1 VLELTHSALAVGVL
15 GFFFYG
21 PYALLGL
28 IGGALADRFN
38 RRRTLIVTQSAM
50 AVAAAGLAL
59 VAFLHVDFVWVIY
72 LIAALRGMILVFNN
86 PSRQALIVQLVGRA
100 ELPNAIGLNS
110 TINNATRVI
119 GPAIAGLLIA
129 GVGIGWCFALNA
141 ISFVPVIGALFLM
154 RESEFHKQLSLRSR
168 TPFLV
173 SIADGLR
180 YAKRTKAVA
189 VVLLMLFVISLLAIN
204 FSILLPILA
213 RQTMHG
219 GPEIFGYISACFGFG
234 ALVGALVSASRAR
247 ASRGLV
253 VVAAIGFGAAQL
265 LLATQ
270 QAFLGVALALF
281 VTGIFYTIYAS
292 MSNSIVQL
300 ATPGFLQGRVGGLY
314 TYVFLASGPFG
325 SLLAGWLSQRGGT
338 GLAFAVGGIASIAMA
353 AVGFLTWPW
362 PMPASAVTR
371 RRAVRRRSS

>member
-1 VLELTHSALAVGVL
+1 MLELTHSALAVGVL

-38 RRRTLIVTQSAM
+38 RRRMLIITQAAMAIAAAALALIVFA
-50 AVAAAGLAL
+50 
-59 VAFLHVDFVWVIY
+59 HRDFVWVIY
-72 LIAALRGMILVFNN
+72 LIAAIRGVILVFNN

-119 GPAIAGLLIA
+119 GPAVAGVLIA

-141 ISFVPVIGALFLM
+141 ISFVPVIAALFMM
-154 RESEFHKQLSLRSR
+154 RESEFHKQLSIR
-168 TPFLV
+168 TRTTLLA
-173 SIADGLR
+173 SIQDGLR

-189 VVLLMLFVISLLAIN
+189 VVLVMLFVISLLAIN

-219 GPEIFGYISACFGFG
+219 GPEIFGYISACFGLG

-247 ASRGLV
+247 ASRGLLV
-253 VVAAIGFGAAQL
+253 IAAIGFGAAQL
-265 LLATQ
+265 ALATQ
-270 QAFLGVALALF
+270 RGFVGVAIALF
-281 VTGIFYTIYAS
+281 VTGVFYTIYAA

-314 TYVFLASGPFG
+314 NYVFLASGPFG
-325 SLLAGWLSQRGGT
+325 SLLVGWLSQRGGT
-338 GLAFAVGGIASIAMA
+338 GLAFAVGGAASIAMA

-362 PMPASAVTR
+362 PMPANAVTR
-371 RRAVRRRSS
+371 RRSSIH